1 MRSRIFLKLLAY
13 AFFLVVIA
21 TIIIDFSIRQ
31 TWESSLRS
39 EIQQSLTQKAA
50 LFADELQDVNN
61 PQLQQLVA
69 RVSKSADARVTVI
82 TTSGKVLADS
92 EADAETMENHATRPE
107 FQRALKNSTGS
118 DSRTSHTLGIEF
130 LYVAAPVKNG
140 AVRLAYPLSAI
151 RNAVAEGRNKLMQGS
166 AIALLLSTLL
176 AAIAAQSISRR
187 LQKIM
192 GFAGRIA
199 QGDFAA
205 RIDDPSSDEISQVAV
220 ALDKTARHLQETF
233 TALEYS
239 RQELETLL
247 NSMQEAVI
255 AVSPVQKVRWLN
267 GSMARLLPGGS
278 HIGKSVVHV
287 IRDPGLLQIL
297 TDSMKN
303 HAVLTTRVAT
313 LAPGQILQATTAP
326 LPDGGAVAVLHDL
339 TEVERVEKTR
349 RDFIANVSHELRT
362 PLTSIQGYTET
373 LLDTSAGVNG
383 NAHEFLE
390 IIKKNAARMSR
401 LTEDL
406 LTLARVESGER
417 KLELHPISVDSLLQ
431 DALRNFRQTAQENG
445 NGVQL
450 EIEASLSATV
460 IVDAD
465 AIHQVFSN
473 LIDNAIKYAGA
484 GKRILLG
491 ARTCGVGP
499 KDSSSRDAQ
508 ISSRNVDVCDSDIGR
523 KTGSGSIDGPDI
535 HSENCV
541 EFYVRDFGPGIALE
555 HQPRIFER
563 FYRVDKARSKETGG
577 TGLGLAI
584 VKHIVLNH
592 GGAVR
597 VESALRHGATF
608 FFSLPLVSVETP
620 KLSRE

>member
-31 TWESSLRS
+31 TWESSLRN

-61 PQLQQLVA
+61 PQLRQLVA
-69 RVSKSADARVTVI
+69 RVASSAKARVTVI
-82 TTSGKVLADS
+82 DNSGKVLVDS
-92 EADAETMENHATRPE
+92 EANPDAMENHATRPE
-107 FQRALKNSTGS
+107 FQKALKNSTGS
-118 DSRTSHTLGIEF
+118 DARTSHTLGIEF

-151 RNAVAEGRNKLMQGS
+151 RNAVAAGRNKLIQGS

-205 RIDDPSSDEISQVAV
+205 RIDDASSDEISQVAI

-255 AVSPVQKVRWLN
+255 AVSPVHQKVRWLN
-267 GSMARLLPGGS
+267 GSMARLLPSGS

-297 TDSMKN
+297 ADSMKN

-313 LAPGQILQATTAP
+313 LAPGQILQAITAP

-373 LLDTSAGVNG
+373 LLDTSTGVNG

-417 KLELHPISVDSLLQ
+417 KLDLHPISVDSLLQ
-431 DALRNFRQTAQENG
+431 DALRNFRQAAQE

-450 EIEASLSATV
+450 EIESSLTATV
-460 IVDAD
+460 AVDAD

-473 LIDNAIKYAGA
+473 LVDNAVKYAGA

-491 ARTCGVGP
+491 AQKCSV
-499 KDSSSRDAQ
+499 SRDAE
-508 ISSRNVDVCDSDIGR
+508 ISSRNVDVWNSD
-523 KTGSGSIDGPDI
+523 PDLKNGVPQKA
-535 HSENCV
+535 EVQAGNCV

-592 GGAVR
+592 GGNVR
-597 VESALRHGATF
+597 VESALHHGATF
-608 FFSLPLVSVETP
+608 FFSLPLAAAEANSN
-620 KLSRE
+620 

>member
-69 RVSKSADARVTVI
+69 RVSKSADGRVTVI
-82 TTSGKVLADS
+82 TTSGEVLADA

-107 FQRALKNSTGS
+107 FQRALKNSPGS
-118 DSRTSHTLGIEF
+118 DARTSHTLGIEF

-140 AVRLAYPLSAI
+140 AVRMAYPLSAI
-151 RNAVAEGRNKLMQGS
+151 RNAVAEGRNKLVQGS
-166 AIALLLSTLL
+166 AIALLLSILL
-176 AAIAAQSISRR
+176 AALAAQSISRR

-192 GFAGRIA
+192 GFAERIA

-205 RIDDPSSDEISQVAV
+205 RIDDPASDEISQVAI
-220 ALDKTARHLQETF
+220 ALNKTARELQETF

-239 RQELETLL
+239 RKELETLL

-255 AVSPVQKVRWLN
+255 AVSAEQKVRWLN
-267 GSMARLLPGGS
+267 GSMARLLPQGP
-278 HIGKSVVHV
+278 HIGKSVVHL
-287 IRDPGLLQIL
+287 IRDPGIL
-297 TDSMKN
+297 HALADSMKQKT
-303 HAVLTTRVAT
+303 VLTTRVAT
-313 LAPGQILQATTAP
+313 LAPGQVLQATTAP

-339 TEVERVEKTR
+339 TEIERVEKTR

-362 PLTSIQGYTET
+362 PLTSIQGYAET
-373 LLDTSAGVNG
+373 LLDSSAGVNG
-383 NAHEFLE
+383 NAHEFVE

-417 KLELHPISVDSLLQ
+417 KLELQPVPASSLLQ
-431 DALRNFRQTAQENG
+431 DALRDFRQSAQEY
-445 NGVQL
+445 GVQL
-450 EIEASLSATV
+450 EIESSVNARVA
-460 IVDAD
+460 VDAD

-473 LIDNAIKYAGA
+473 PIDNALKYAAA
-484 GKRILLG
+484 GQRILLG
-491 ARTCGVGP
+491 AKAANADT
-499 KDSSSRDAQ
+499 
-508 ISSRNVDVCDSDIGR
+508 RN
-523 KTGSGSIDGPDI
+523 
-535 HSENCV
+535 
-541 EFYVRDFGPGIALE
+541 
-555 HQPRIFER
+555 
-563 FYRVDKARSKETGG
+563 
-577 TGLGLAI
+577 
-584 VKHIVLNH
+584 
-592 GGAVR
+592 
-597 VESALRHGATF
+597 
-608 FFSLPLVSVETP
+608 
-620 KLSRE
+620 

>member
-31 TWESSLRS
+31 SWESSLRN
-39 EIQQSLTQKAA
+39 EIQLSLTQKAA

-61 PQLQQLVA
+61 PQLHQLVA
-69 RVSKSADARVTVI
+69 SVAKSANARVTVI
-82 TTSGKVLADS
+82 DNSGKVLADS
-92 EADAETMENHATRPE
+92 EANPDTMENHATRPE
-107 FQRALKNSTGS
+107 FQNALKNSTGS

-151 RNAVAEGRNKLMQGS
+151 RDAVAAGRNKLIQGS
-166 AIALLLSTLL
+166 LIALLLSILL
-176 AAIAAQSISRR
+176 AALAAQSISRR

-199 QGDFAA
+199 HGDFAA
-205 RIDDPSSDEISQVAV
+205 RIDDASSDEIAQVAV

-267 GSMARLLPGGS
+267 GSMARLLPSGS

-373 LLDTSAGVNG
+373 LLDTGAGVNG

-431 DALRNFRQTAQENG
+431 DALRNFRQAAQE

-450 EIEASLSATV
+450 EIESSLSAAV
-460 IVDAD
+460 AVDAD

-491 ARTCGVGP
+491 AQKCTA
-499 KDSSSRDAQ
+499 SRDAET
-508 ISSRNVDVCDSDIGR
+508 SSRNVDVWNSDVDFRNGGLQR
-523 KTGSGSIDGPDI
+523 ADVQAG
-535 HSENCV
+535 NCV
-541 EFYVRDFGPGIALE
+541 EFYVRDLGPGIALE

-597 VESALRHGATF
+597 VESALHHGATF
-608 FFSLPLVSVETP
+608 FFSLPLAGVETP

>member
-31 TWESSLRS
+31 SWETSLRN
-39 EIQQSLTQKAA
+39 EIQRSLTQKAE

-61 PQLQQLVA
+61 PQLHQLVA
-69 RVSKSADARVTVI
+69 SVARSADARVTVI
-82 TTSGKVLADS
+82 DNSGKVLADS
-92 EADAETMENHATRPE
+92 EANPDTMENHSTRPE
-107 FQRALKNSTGS
+107 FQHALNNSTGS
-118 DSRTSHTLGIEF
+118 DARTSHTLGIEF

-151 RNAVAEGRNKLMQGS
+151 RNAVAAGRNKLIQGS
-166 AIALLLSTLL
+166 LIALLLSILL

-199 QGDFAA
+199 HGDFAA

-255 AVSPVQKVRWLN
+255 AVSPIQKVRWLN

-339 TEVERVEKTR
+339 TEIERVEKTR

-373 LLDTSAGVNG
+373 LLDTSSGVNG

-417 KLELHPISVDSLLQ
+417 KLDLHAISVDSLLQ
-431 DALRNFRQTAQENG
+431 DALRNFRQSAQESG
-445 NGVQL
+445 AQL
-450 EIEASLSATV
+450 EIESSLNATV
-460 IVDAD
+460 AVDAD

-484 GKRILLG
+484 GKHILLG
-491 ARTCGVGP
+491 AQECST
-499 KDSSSRDAQ
+499 SRDAET
-508 ISSRNVDVCDSDIGR
+508 SSRNVDVWNSDVDFRNG
-523 KTGSGSIDGPDI
+523 GSQRADVQAG
-535 HSENCV
+535 NCV
-541 EFYVRDFGPGIALE
+541 EFYVRDLGPGIALE

-584 VKHIVLNH
+584 VKHIVINH

-597 VESALRHGATF
+597 VESALHHGATF
-608 FFSLPLVSVETP
+608 FFSLPLAHTEQP
-620 KLSRE
+620 LNKQ